1 MDEKRRD
8 RKSYRPT
15 HDSIVWSRWYHSAP
29 PVMRNRMCTVSTLC
43 TVSIPMTSIV
53 ALPTL
58 KIPYFAL
65 NESRSPTGKGTA
77 GDAWITGWEDEAG
90 GADEVEE
97 PTILPVHT
105 VSWAPSDR
113 PAVSRAST
121 IIAEPPPRPQH
132 LIRFAD
138 RTPPGAG
145 GNGLEREAA
154 SLGPKPPALGPTRC
168 RRRGTPRPA
177 TAPPL

>member
-1 MDEKRRD
+1 
-8 RKSYRPT
+8 
-15 HDSIVWSRWYHSAP
+15 
-29 PVMRNRMCTVSTLC
+29 MRNRMCTVSTLC

-97 PTILPVHT
+97 PAILPVHT

-121 IIAEPPPRPQH
+121 IIAEPPPLPAA
-132 LIRFAD
+132 LIRLRD
-138 RTPPGAG
+138 RHPARGCSH
-145 GNGLEREAA
+145 GLEREGGGLR
-154 SLGPKPPALGPTRC
+154 SY
-168 RRRGTPRPA
+168 
-177 TAPPL
+177 